1 MCGFAAVRNGFQ
13 RKEAPHVNEKPKSEL
28 SVVMKAKDLCKYIMT
43 VTQKSPKQYR
53 FTFTSRMQNL
63 SLDAIEHIYRAN
75 DTFVANGPE
84 KQIKCRQRLDFQ
96 HEALTE
102 LRLLAYFAQLA
113 LEQKA
118 ILPKQY
124 EQIAKQSAD
133 CMNLVGAWI
142 LSDKKRFGYG

>member
-1 MCGFAAVRNGFQ
+1 MHGA
-13 RKEAPHVNEKPKSEL
+13 KPNEL
-28 SVVMKAKDLCKYIMT
+28 RVVMRAKDLCRYVMT

-63 SLDAIEHIYRAN
+63 CMDAIEHIYRAN
-75 DTFVANGPE
+75 ETYVSALQDKRE
-84 KQIKCRQRLDFQ
+84 RCEQRLNFQ

-102 LRLLAYFAQLA
+102 FRMLAYFAQLA
-113 LEQKA
+113 LEQNA

-133 CMNLVGAWI
+133 CMNLIGAWI
-142 LSDKKRFGYG
+142 HSDKRRFGQKLDTKPGARGDDVAV